1 MSVPDILRSARRYIE
16 DYDWIKLLEDWQED
30 KESSSWYLHL
40 SIHIDIS
47 THLFPSDSEWYF
59 IADNAFP
66 SSEVKV
72 FPSVKNSIQTTLYHQ
87 AKNDRIADNGL
98 WRLGDICIRE
108 NTLSELSHMPYGSEE
123 LLIVSIIR
131 TRQWLEAAAKGTLIQ
146 MGDRFELPSFRPSN
160 CKNLIYKED
169 EDSFEHWQSMKVKV
183 GLVRLHEH
191 EINEF
196 QYYRPSIFFDLDNN
210 YIFRMDW
217 GSYFTKFNEP
227 SQSTIGISVLLNEV
241 PVIRDWQSPSTF
253 KELIAVAKRNNINL
267 LDELKNCIVKN
278 EKKFRD
284 GERHFLLIGFPVPE
298 FFGSENVQ
306 IVWVAI
312 WLPRLTG
319 INGKVINGFRCNEK
333 GRWETDKRTILKPD
347 IMIDW
352 CDCNNWDSTSILQ
365 RGSLPSDIAEMRVL
379 IIGAGC
385 VGAMV
390 AELLVR
396 EGVSHIAVVDD
407 DTLQVGNLTR
417 HTLTINDLELYKAD
431 SLCKHLAEIN
441 PNVSTKAFIKKI
453 TEESDLHTFGD
464 YNLIIDC
471 SASPQVLRAV
481 SNINCEKEIF
491 FASIS
496 LSLGAQQF
504 FIALKRGCHFEFDDY
519 ANVINS
525 YTDASDDIDPNTFPR
540 DGIGCWH
547 PAFPARMDDIVM
559 GAAISVKTLEDFIE
573 DDNRS
578 SVVLVY
584 SKKQDGYCSTF
595 HIVEEVSTEQ
605 L

>member
-1 MSVPDILRSARRYIE
+1 MSVQDILRSARRFIE
-16 DYDWIKLLEDWQED
+16 GYDWIKLLDDWQED
-30 KESSSWYLHL
+30 KDSRSWHLHL
-40 SIHIDIS
+40 SIHIDIN
-47 THLFPSDSEWYF
+47 TPLFPSDSEWYF
-59 IADNAFP
+59 IADNSFP
-66 SSEVKV
+66 ASEVKV

-87 AKNDRIADNGL
+87 AKNDRISANGL

-108 NTLSELSHMPYGSEE
+108 NTLNEFSRMPYGSEE
-123 LLIVSIIR
+123 LLIVSILR
-131 TRQWLEAAAKGTLIQ
+131 TRQWLEAAAKGVLVNR
-146 MGDRFELPSFRPSN
+146 GDRFELPSFRPYN
-160 CKNLIYKED
+160 NKIFVYKED
-169 EDSFEHWQSMKVKV
+169 GKSFERWNSLKKKA
-183 GLVRLHEH
+183 GLVRLNEH

-196 QYYRPSIFFDLDNN
+196 KYYRPSIFFDDDNN
-210 YIFRMDW
+210 FILQMDW

-227 SQSTIGISVLLNEV
+227 SQSTIGIWVLLNEV

-253 KELIAVAKRNNINL
+253 EDLIAVTKRNNISL
-267 LDELKNCIVKN
+267 LDELKNCIFKN
-278 EKKFRD
+278 EKQFRD

-298 FFGSENVQ
+298 FFGSKNAQ

-312 WLPRLTG
+312 CLPLLTG
-319 INGKVINGFRCNEK
+319 INGKVIKGFRCNEM

-347 IMIDW
+347 ITLDW

-396 EGVSHIAVVDD
+396 EGVSHIVVVDD
-407 DTLQVGNLTR
+407 DTLQIGNLTR

-441 PNVSTKAFIKKI
+441 PNVSTKAFTKKI
-453 TEESDLHTFGD
+453 TEESDLHSFGD
-464 YNLIIDC
+464 CNLIIDC

-481 SNINCEKEIF
+481 SHINCEKEIF

-519 ANVINS
+519 VNVINS
-525 YTDASDDIDPNTFPR
+525 YTDANDDIDPNTFPR

-547 PAFPARMDDIVM
+547 PAFPARMDDIIM
-559 GAAISVKTLEDFIE
+559 GAAISVKTLEHFIE
-573 DDNRS
+573 EDNRS

-584 SKKQDGYCSTF
+584 SKKQDGFCSTF
-595 HIVEEVSTEQ
+595 HIVEELSTEQ